1 MLLSIRHISE
11 DTILGLW
18 RIEPQP
24 SLSSRQNER
33 LAVQQL
39 LAQMLETD
47 DAVIEHLPN
56 GKPTL
61 DGWHISVS
69 HTRGY
74 AAVILSRWQDV
85 GIDIEYTSDRV
96 ARIATRFLRN
106 DEQPQGIAELLAVW
120 SAKET
125 LYKLFS
131 EDQLTFQEMR
141 ITPTN
146 EPGRLKGE
154 NLKRD
159 ISVSV
164 AVETTKAYT
173 LTFATRSATFDAPAH

>member
-1 MLLSIRHISE
+1 MLLSVRHISE
-11 DTILGLW
+11 DTLLGLW
-18 RIEPQP
+18 QIEPQA

-39 LAQMLETD
+39 LTNMLD
-47 DAVIEHLPN
+47 KKDIVIEHSPS
-56 GKPTL
+56 GKPMIE
-61 DGWHISVS
+61 GWHISVS

-74 AAVILSRWQDV
+74 AAILLSRTQQV

-96 ARIATRFLRN
+96 GRIASRFLRN
-106 DEQPQGIAELLAVW
+106 DEQPRGIAELLIIW

-141 ITPTN
+141 ISPTKAAS
-146 EPGRLKGE
+146 LWQGE
-154 NLKRD
+154 NLKRN
-159 ISVSV
+159 ISINVK
-164 AVETTKAYT
+164 VETTEAFT
-173 LTFATRSATFDAPAH
+173 LTYATICDTHRA